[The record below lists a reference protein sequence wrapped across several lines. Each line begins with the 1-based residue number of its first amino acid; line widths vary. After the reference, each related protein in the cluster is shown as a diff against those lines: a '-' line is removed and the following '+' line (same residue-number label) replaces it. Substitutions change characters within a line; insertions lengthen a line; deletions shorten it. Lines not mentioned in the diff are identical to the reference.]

1 MASVEP
7 RIERPAH
14 DPAAE
19 ALLIAKVAARDREAF
34 RRLYCLY
41 YRRLHR
47 FLSRFACE
55 RGTAEEIIND
65 TMLVVWQSA
74 PEFRG
79 DAKASTWILG
89 IAYRRALKALERHRQ
104 IEPRAKRLAAA
115 AIFQPQLLDQ
125 LSHSAELGNW
135 LETALQH
142 LSPEHRLVIEL
153 AYYFGLSIAEVAAVT
168 GSPEGTVKT
177 RMFYGRERL
186 RVILLELA
194 GGGAAREVR
203 R

>member
-1 MASVEP
+1 MASIESS
-7 RIERPAH
+7 IERPAH
-14 DPAAE
+14 DPEAE
-19 ALLIAKVAARDREAF
+19 ALLLAKVVARDREAF

-41 YRRLHR
+41 HRRLHR

-74 PEFRG
+74 AEFRG

-104 IEPRAKRLAAA
+104 IGPRTQRLAAA
-115 AIFQPQLLDQ
+115 AIFQPQLLDH
-125 LSHSAELGNW
+125 LSRSAELGNW
-135 LETALQH
+135 LETALRH
-142 LSPEHRLVIEL
+142 LSAEHRLVIEL

-194 GGGAAREVR
+194 GGGAVPETGP
-203 R
+203 

>member
-1 MASVEP
+1 MASVKP
-7 RIERPAH
+7 RIESPAY
-14 DPAAE
+14 DAGAE
-19 ALLIAKVAARDREAF
+19 ALLLAKVAARDREAF

-41 YRRLHR
+41 HRRLHR

-55 RGTAEEIIND
+55 RGMTEEIIND

-74 PEFRG
+74 AGFRG
-79 DAKASTWILG
+79 EARASTWILG
-89 IAYRRALKALERHRQ
+89 IAYRRALKTLERQRQ
-104 IEPRAKRLAAA
+104 AGPQAQRLAAA
-115 AIFQPQLLDQ
+115 AMFQPQQLDH
-125 LSHSAELGNW
+125 LSQSAELGNW
-135 LETALQH
+135 LETALRR

-153 AYYFGLSIAEVAAVT
+153 ACYFGLSIAEVAAIT

-194 GGGAAREVR
+194 GDGAAREVGP
-203 R
+203 